1 MRLNLGGEQDST
13 ATRCAGGGQAIP
25 RWGYHGARRLPDGVD
40 RSYVSGLGTWKGF
53 PQGAG
58 MRIEELIV
66 GVLLLVAMA
75 SYGFVAAITLL
86 T

>member
-1 MRLNLGGEQDST
+1 
-13 ATRCAGGGQAIP
+13 
-25 RWGYHGARRLPDGVD
+25 
-40 RSYVSGLGTWKGF
+40 
-53 PQGAG
+53 